1 VCLHQ
6 MKVANLNG
14 NEYVDCSGNIDVC
27 GSTIKS

>member
-1 VCLHQ
+1 